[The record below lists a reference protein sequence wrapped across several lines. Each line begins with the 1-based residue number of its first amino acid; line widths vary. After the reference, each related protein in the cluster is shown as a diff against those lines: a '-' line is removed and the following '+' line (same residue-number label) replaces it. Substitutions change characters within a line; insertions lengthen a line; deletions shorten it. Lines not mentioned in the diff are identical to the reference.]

1 MIEKVIPDIY
11 QKSIYY
17 INYDKL
23 CKKGIRCIIFDLDN
37 TITPSHIKKPTK
49 RLKKLFDELR
59 DKGFKVIIMSNAPKH
74 RIEPFKTY
82 LNVDACAFSLKP
94 RKNKYERIMEK
105 FKYKH
110 TEVAA
115 VGDQLLTDI
124 YGANKLDL
132 TSILVN
138 PLTDKDFSV
147 TFFNRIIEKI
157 IYDRLD
163 KKDLFMKGKY
173 YE

>member
-1 MIEKVIPDIY
+1 
-11 QKSIYY
+11 
-17 INYDKL
+17 
-23 CKKGIRCIIFDLDN
+23 
-37 TITPSHIKKPTK
+37 
-49 RLKKLFDELR
+49 
-59 DKGFKVIIMSNAPKH
+59 MSNSTKS

-94 RKNKYERIMEK
+94 SKNKYERIMEK
-105 FKYKH
+105 FKFKS

-124 YGANKLDL
+124 YGANKLDI

-138 PLTDKDFSV
+138 PLTPHDYSITV
-147 TFFNRIIEKI
+147 FNRIAERF
-157 IYDRLD
+157 IYDRLAS
-163 KKDLFMKGKY
+163 KDLFIKGKY

>member
-1 MIEKVIPDIY
+1 MIEKLIPDIY

-23 CKKGIRCIIFDLDN
+23 YKKGIRCILFDLDN

-94 RKNKYERIMEK
+94 RKDKYERIMEK

-138 PLTDKDFSV
+138 PLTAHDSTI
-147 TFFNRIIEKI
+147 TFINRIIEKF

-163 KKDLFMKGKY
+163 KKELFTKGQY

>member
-23 CKKGIRCIIFDLDN
+23 YKKGIRCIIFNLDN
-37 TITPSHIKKPTK
+37 TITPSYIKKPTK

-124 YGANKLDL
+124 YGANKLDI

-147 TFFNRIIEKI
+147 TFINRIIEKI

>member
-1 MIEKVIPDIY
+1 MVESFMPDIY

-23 CKKGIRCIIFDLDN
+23 YKKGIRCILFDLDN
-37 TITPSHIKKPTK
+37 TITPPHVRKPTK
-49 RLKKLFDELR
+49 RLMKLFDELK
-59 DKGFKVIIMSNAPKH
+59 DKGFKLIIMSNSPKH
-74 RIEPFKTY
+74 RIEPYKTV
-82 LNVDACAFSLKP
+82 LNVDACAFALKP

-105 FKYKH
+105 FKYKP

-115 VGDQLLTDI
+115 IGDQLITDI
-124 YGANKLDL
+124 YGANKLDI

-138 PLTDKDFSV
+138 PLTEHDYTV
-147 TFFNRIIEKI
+147 TFFNRMIEKI
-157 IYDRLD
+157 IYSKLE
-163 KKDLFMKGKY
+163 KKELFIRGKY

>member
-1 MIEKVIPDIY
+1 MVENYMPDIY

-23 CKKGIRCIIFDLDN
+23 YKKGIRCILFDLDN
-37 TITPSHIKKPTK
+37 TITPAHVKKPTK
-49 RLKKLFDELR
+49 RLRKLFDELK
-59 DKGFKVIIMSNAPKH
+59 DKGFKLIIISNAPKY
-74 RIEPFKTY
+74 RIEPFKSY

-94 RKNKYERIMEK
+94 SKNKYERILDK
-105 FKYKH
+105 FNYKS

-115 VGDQLLTDI
+115 VGDQLITDI
-124 YGANKLDL
+124 YGANKLDI

-138 PLTDKDFSV
+138 PLTEHDYSV
-147 TFFNRIIEKI
+147 TFFNRIIEKF
-157 IYDRLD
+157 IYGKLE
-163 KKDLFMKGKY
+163 KKDIFLRGKY

>member
-23 CKKGIRCIIFDLDN
+23 YKKGIRCIIFDLDN
-37 TITPSHIKKPTK
+37 TITPSHVKKPTK

-59 DKGFKVIIMSNAPKH
+59 DKGFKVIIMSNSPKH

-138 PLTDKDFSV
+138 PLTDHDF
-147 TFFNRIIEKI
+147 TITLINRIIEKF

-163 KKDLFMKGKY
+163 KKELFMKGQY

>member
-23 CKKGIRCIIFDLDN
+23 YKKGIRCIIFDLDN

-82 LNVDACAFSLKP
+82 LNVDACAFSLKT

-124 YGANKLDL
+124 YGANKLDI

-147 TFFNRIIEKI
+147 TFINRIIEKI

-163 KKDLFMKGKY
+163 KKELFMKGKY

>member
-1 MIEKVIPDIY
+1 MIENFVPDIY

-23 CKKGIRCIIFDLDN
+23 YKKGIRLLLFDLDN
-37 TITPSHIKKPTK
+37 TITPSYVNKPTK

-59 DKGFKVIIMSNAPKH
+59 DKGFKVIIMSNSPKH

-82 LNVDACAFSLKP
+82 LNVDACAFSLNP

-138 PLTDKDFSV
+138 PLTDHDF
-147 TFFNRIIEKI
+147 TITLINRIIEKF

-163 KKDLFMKGKY
+163 KKELFMKGQY

>member
-1 MIEKVIPDIY
+1 MIESYVPDIY

-23 CKKGIRCIIFDLDN
+23 YKKGIRCILFDLDN
-37 TITPSHIKKPTK
+37 TITPCHVSKPTK
-49 RLKKLFDELR
+49 RIKRLFDELK
-59 DKGFKVIIMSNAPKH
+59 DKGFKLIIVSNSPKY
-74 RIEPFKTY
+74 RLEPFKNE
-82 LNVDACAFSLKP
+82 LCVDSCAFALKP
-94 RKNKYERIMEK
+94 SKNKYEKIMKK
-105 FKYKH
+105 FKYKN

-138 PLTDKDFSV
+138 PLSSHDYNV
-147 TFFNRIIEKI
+147 TIFNRIVEKY
-157 IYDRLD
+157 IYDRLS
-163 KKDLFMKGKY
+163 KKDLLIRGNY